1 MRIFLLTWIASLL
14 LLNFSTLT
22 FAHQSCEFYN
32 LDQSAC
38 LNQAGCKW
46 DNNLYNKFAVQG
58 TSLMSDYYS
67 SGNSKITEEQYKNA
81 QEKIPEFY
89 KSPLSYVLLYHVCH
103 EMSCQTISFDQL
115 RNSRNLQDTLKC
127 RTASD
132 SVLMNDL
139 TLFLSA
145 YKGSP
150 CISSTG
156 TAPTNAPFNSPSTS
170 TPSAAPSEA
179 EADSSLT
186 TAAKYGIGFGVIAF
200 IAVIGV
206 GLVIRRKRQG
216 YQSL

>member
-22 FAHQSCEFYN
+22 FAHQPCEFYN

-46 DNNLYNKFAVQG
+46 DNNLYNKFADQG
-58 TSLMSDYYS
+58 TSLLNEYYSS
-67 SGNSKITEEQYKNA
+67 SGNSKITEEQYKTA
-81 QEKIPEFY
+81 QEKIPDFY

-115 RNSRNLQDTLKC
+115 RNSINLDDTLKC

-132 SVLMNDL
+132 SVLMNNL
-139 TLFLSA
+139 ALFLNA

-150 CISSTG
+150 CISSIV
-156 TAPTNAPFNSPSTS
+156 TAPTMAPLNSPSTS
-170 TPSAAPSEA
+170 TPSAAPS

-200 IAVIGV
+200 IAVIVV